1 MPYNYLFD
9 QRLWDEDTNKVTENS
24 VIIFDEA
31 HNIQN
36 TCEQI
41 HELSISLTILAKSL
55 QQIS

>member
-31 HNIQN
+31 HNIQS